1 MRPVPDR
8 DERLPPIRPDYSH
21 VPYPAIDQRAGNDP
35 VSRPFQISPILHGV
49 MGQGIPQRNTP
60 AKLYGMQ
67 SMPEGAIKDQPG
79 MPHSIRGN
87 SRLAIQTQA
96 GDVMREVT
104 SLTNRSGYILDPFP
118 AIRTPTVSHAI
129 TSPAFRWKKPVQTTP
144 YQLV

>member
-1 MRPVPDR
+1 
-8 DERLPPIRPDYSH
+8 
-21 VPYPAIDQRAGNDP
+21 
-35 VSRPFQISPILHGV
+35 
-49 MGQGIPQRNTP
+49 MGKDIPQRVTP

-129 TSPAFRWKKPVQTTP
+129 TSPVIRWKKPVQTTP
-144 YQLV
+144 DQLV